1 MKYSEI
7 YSTDFI
13 NKVNEIKSEAATG
26 IIADQEIT
34 KNFIDIEDMLKQ
46 LGFSIIKDDHLPVS
60 GRIDGETILI
70 DSSENQARQRF
81 SMAHELGH
89 AVLHQRAANR
99 TDHNDG
105 YSLEER
111 SSEVFANTFASQL
124 LMPRNLVKKL
134 LGEIIQRHGYNP
146 KRITNIEFSAHFRI
160 KLATV
165 SKFFGQ

>member
-1 MKYSEI
+1 M
-7 YSTDFI
+7 
-13 NKVNEIKSEAATG
+13 
-26 IIADQEIT
+26 
-34 KNFIDIEDMLKQ
+34 
-46 LGFSIIKDDHLPVS
+46 S

-146 KRITNIEFSAHFRI
+146 KRITNIEFSQIILDLAHELQVSRQAMGFRVD
-160 KLATV
+160 KLKLFV
-165 SKFFGQ
+165 PIED